1 METSFPL
8 DLTVWDPP
16 VLSTEGPT
24 LLSGSPSDFTI
35 VFPIVHT
42 PYKHY

>member
-1 METSFPL
+1 METSFTL
-8 DLTVWDPP
+8 DVTMWDPP
-16 VLSTEGPT
+16 VLSTKGPT
-24 LLSGSPSDFTI
+24 PLSGSLPDFTI